1 MQRSDRVTALLFCCL
16 VLLCGCQSSGHPFAA
31 VMSAYDHGD
40 MAAAS
45 AELDVLADQRHSEQD
60 LIALD
65 RAVLHL
71 MNGQPDETV
80 RVLETTRRRLEFLE
94 QSDLREQT
102 VAALKDDSAIAW
114 SGREF
119 EQRMVDN
126 LQIVAS
132 LLQNDDDAFA
142 LASRGM
148 DGTHAD
154 RRQLELQT
162 EPDSKKLPEDDGLT
176 EDDNPEENDDN
187 PTETNG
193 QPPATPPARHAANR
207 MTAWLAAAIHSER
220 IQDADATDELI
231 QQVAAW
237 EPSGDRRIDQF
248 STLGTRTE
256 RDSGTLQVIVF
267 TDRISP
273 WTSKRAMPTSAA
285 LLAADR
291 ILSATGKHTLPPT
304 TSPVLIGRP
313 KDSCYTPT
321 YVTQVSV
328 GDTTPQPCEL
338 LVDLNAAAWDS
349 WQADRDKQLARAV
362 VRRVVK
368 KGTVYGTKNAL
379 HVSRG
384 SVPDFLLNAA
394 GAVWESRERAD
405 LRYWN
410 LLPAAVEVTQFE
422 LPAGDHQ
429 VTLQVRSATA
439 GTGKA
444 IANQLQLPVTID
456 NGRNT
461 FVVCYQSQ
469 GQLSGVQSNR

>member
-1 MQRSDRVTALLFCCL
+1 
-16 VLLCGCQSSGHPFAA
+16 
-31 VMSAYDHGD
+31 MSAYDLGD
-40 MAAAS
+40 TAAAS
-45 AELDVLADQRHSEQD
+45 AELDVLADQRHAEQD

-65 RAVLHL
+65 RAVLKL
-71 MNGQPDETV
+71 MEGQPDETI

-102 VAALKDDSAIAW
+102 AAALKDDSAIAW

-132 LLQNDDDAFA
+132 LLQNDDDAFS

-154 RRQLELQT
+154 RRELISQA
-162 EPDSKKLPEDDGLT
+162 SSN
-176 EDDNPEENDDN
+176 DDNLPDEFGSEKNDDSTASDN
-187 PTETNG
+187 PTETDEH
-193 QPPATPPARHAANR
+193 PPTIPPARHAANR

-237 EPSGDRRIDQF
+237 DPTGDNRVETL

-256 RDSGTLQVIVF
+256 RDSGTLQVVVF
-267 TDRISP
+267 AGRISP
-273 WTSKRAMPTSAA
+273 WTSERAMPTSAA

-313 KDSCYTPT
+313 QDSCYAPKF
-321 YVTQVSV
+321 VTQVSV
-328 GDTTPQPCEL
+328 GDAIPQPCEL

-349 WQADRDKQLARAV
+349 WQAHRDKQLARAV

-384 SVPDFLLNAA
+384 STPDFLLNVA
-394 GAVWESRERAD
+394 GSIWESREQAD
-405 LRYWN
+405 LRHWN

-422 LPAGDHQ
+422 LPAGEHT
-429 VTLQVRSATA
+429 VTLQVRSSTG
-439 GTGKA
+439 GTDAA
-444 IANQLQLPVTID
+444 IADQLQLPVTID

-461 FVVCYQSQ
+461 FVVCFQPQ
-469 GQLSGVQSNR
+469 GKLQGVQSNQ